1 MKKVEFGG
9 NEVRIFQATPEDL
22 RAQFSMAHIRMTTV
36 QPRSLTRTHID
47 PNKFLN
53 RIPTLGQ
60 GPQDLYPRNNPE
72 EFTLEELGRQP
83 RNAAIGHQL
92 AGDTSEASPLMTVI
106 DLTKPTEQPPIH
118 LERKIKQEEEVCQEL
133 QTQQQALVIQPGLE
147 EAESMFMPTL
157 NR

>member
-22 RAQFSMAHIRMTTV
+22 RAQFSMAHVRMTTV
-36 QPRSLTRTHID
+36 QPRLLTRTHID

-72 EFTLEELGRQP
+72 EFTLKELGQQP

-118 LERKIKQEEEVCQEL
+118 LEVTRKKKNRKLLERYSTWITRYKPSKIWASREL
-133 QTQQQALVIQPGLE
+133 HQRT
-147 EAESMFMPTL
+147 
-157 NR
+157 